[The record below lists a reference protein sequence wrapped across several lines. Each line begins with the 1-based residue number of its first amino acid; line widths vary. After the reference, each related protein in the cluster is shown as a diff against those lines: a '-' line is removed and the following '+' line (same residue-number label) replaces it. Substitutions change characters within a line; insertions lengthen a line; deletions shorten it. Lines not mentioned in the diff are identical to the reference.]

1 MNFVRCEKKHK
12 GVTLSGNDRRAFLTL
27 AQKSQ
32 KAESLILVLILVIA
46 LGGCTTTKREAV
58 YIPTKC
64 KTKPIPKPTPS
75 KESNIS
81 QDVAEILQYTELVEH
96 DLAFCRGE

>member
-1 MNFVRCEKKHK
+1 MDCHASTSALARNDKREKMRK
-12 GVTLSGNDRRAFLTL
+12 VDLCFLT

-32 KAESLILVLILVIA
+32 KAQSLILLLLLA

-75 KESNIS
+75 KDSSIS
-81 QDVAEILQYTELVEH
+81 QDVVEILQYIELVEH